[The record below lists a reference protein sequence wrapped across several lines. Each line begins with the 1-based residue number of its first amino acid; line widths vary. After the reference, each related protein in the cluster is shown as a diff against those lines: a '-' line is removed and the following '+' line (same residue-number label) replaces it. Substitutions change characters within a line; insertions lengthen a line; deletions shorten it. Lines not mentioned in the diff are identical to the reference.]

1 MTPAVLGM
9 VAATYVR
16 DIEASRSFYQLLGFR
31 ERSSGNAAAS
41 AWSALQHGEYQVLL
55 ASTWPPL
62 DVPPLPL
69 LFCLCF
75 DDLDAVIGALRE
87 GGFDVLG
94 TGSPWPLPGGEAQV
108 RDPDGN
114 AVLLGGRER
123 PATRPP
129 AGNED
134 ACAPF
139 SLLAEAAAMAAGGG
153 GWATCQ
159 VRDVDGK
166 RCSQPGVLKLADSAG
181 DSVWACLDH
190 ADEILVTVRGAFLAS
205 QAGDGVASYR
215 SSRRG

>member
-16 DIEASRSFYQLLGFR
+16 DIETSRSFYRLLGFS
-31 ERSSGNAAAS
+31 ERSSGKAAGS

-75 DDLDAVIGALRE
+75 DDVDAVIGALRE

-94 TGSPWPLPGGEAQV
+94 TGHPQHLPGGEAKV

-114 AVLLGGRER
+114 TVLLGR
-123 PATRPP
+123 PDRPVTGP
-129 AGNED
+129 TAGFQD
-134 ACAPF
+134 ARTPL
-139 SLLAEAAAMAAGGG
+139 SLLAEAAAEAAGGG
-153 GWATCQ
+153 AGATCQ
-159 VRDVDGK
+159 VRDIDGE
-166 RCSQPGVLKLADSAG
+166 RCGRSAAMKLADSAG
-181 DSVWACLDH
+181 DCAWACLDH
-190 ADEILVTVRGAFLAS
+190 AHEILVTVRGAFIAS
-205 QAGDGVASYR
+205 HAGDGIASYR
-215 SSRRG
+215 SRRRG